1 MRQLIKQPVDL
12 AAVDVGGLVVH
23 SSYMI
28 KTKIV
33 RTGNSAAVILPAAVL
48 EAKGLKIGDDLE
60 IEELASDLVLRTPGR
75 RSVTRAIE
83 RSISAHGDVLKK
95 LASR

>member
-1 MRQLIKQPVDL
+1 
-12 AAVDVGGLVVH
+12 
-23 SSYMI
+23 MI

-48 EAKGLKIGDDLE
+48 ESKKMKIGDE
-60 IEELASDLVLRTPGR
+60 IELEELASDLVLRTPGR
-75 RSVTRAIE
+75 RSVTRATE
-83 RSISAHGDVLKK
+83 RVIRDHGSLLKK

>member
-1 MRQLIKQPVDL
+1 
-12 AAVDVGGLVVH
+12 
-23 SSYMI
+23 MI

-48 EAKGLKIGDDLE
+48 EAKGMKIGDDLE
-60 IEELASDLVLRTPGR
+60 IEELMTDLVLHVPGR
-75 RSVTRAIE
+75 RSLPRALD
-83 RSISAHGDVLKK
+83 RVVRDHGDVLKK